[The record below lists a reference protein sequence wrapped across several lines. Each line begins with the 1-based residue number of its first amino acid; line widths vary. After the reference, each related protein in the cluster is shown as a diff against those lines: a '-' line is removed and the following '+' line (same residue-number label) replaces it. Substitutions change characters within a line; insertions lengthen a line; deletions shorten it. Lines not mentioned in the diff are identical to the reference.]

1 MYVGR
6 EYRAV
11 FLCTSEPVLEDG
23 STANPTKSICDKFVF
38 NTVITRAQSL
48 VVAVGNPY
56 RLFDIE
62 EKNPNGA
69 GCWKEYITQ
78 CFKKYTVKCSNLK
91 KLQKVLRTSP
101 DVPEEETEDLILDR
115 YCEIKA
121 DLPQKTIRLNQKQS
135 ARAQMQVSLRPGR
148 MFSKTVSL
156 YGIVELCN
164 H

>member
-1 MYVGR
+1 M
-6 EYRAV
+6 
-11 FLCTSEPVLEDG
+11 FT
-23 STANPTKSICDKFVF
+23 
-38 NTVITRAQSL
+38 TVITRAQSL

-78 CFKKYTVKCSNLK
+78 CFKKYTVQGFDLK

-115 YCEIKA
+115 YCEIKT
-121 DLPQKTIRLNQKQS
+121 DLPQKTTRLNQKQS

-156 YGIVELCN
+156 YGIVVLCN

>member
-1 MYVGR
+1 M
-6 EYRAV
+6 
-11 FLCTSEPVLEDG
+11 
-23 STANPTKSICDKFVF
+23 F

-69 GCWKEYITQ
+69 GCWKEYVTQ
-78 CFKKYTVKCSNLK
+78 CFKKNTVQGFNLK
-91 KLQKVLRTSP
+91 KLQKVLCTGQN
-101 DVPEEETEDLILDR
+101 VLEEEAEDLILDR

-121 DLPQKTIRLNQKQS
+121 DLPQKPTRLNQKQS

-156 YGIVELCN
+156 CALVQFC
-164 H
+164 HH

>member
-1 MYVGR
+1 M
-6 EYRAV
+6 
-11 FLCTSEPVLEDG
+11 
-23 STANPTKSICDKFVF
+23 F

-115 YCEIKA
+115 YCEIKT
-121 DLPQKTIRLNQKQS
+121 DLPQKTTRLNQKQS

-156 YGIVELCN
+156 YGIVVLCN
-164 H
+164 Y